1 MPLKEVKK
9 QIGALNDRLNQIP
22 ADTDRLAHALDSAQ
36 QEIDTYTPEAM
47 TDFVTYLKT
56 ETEALEAEH
65 PELTEFVNRIM
76 VTLSNIGI

>member
-9 QIGALNDRLNQIP
+9 DIGALNDKLTEIP
-22 ADTDRLAHALDSAQ
+22 ANTDRLVRVLDSAK